1 LQRIK
6 LAILS
11 LVAIFLALL
20 AAELGWRT
28 YLYFSGH
35 GFFDD
40 PREFISPFFTGFE
53 EPVPYFDGGQL
64 VYRNATVP
72 RDKGESEI
80 RVICFGGSTTVGRRA
95 GVSYPELLDERFAE
109 SIDGYRVRVL
119 NAGSEAYSTA
129 HFLVNLGLR
138 NLDAD
143 PDIITIYENV
153 NDLTA
158 SWFST
163 DPVLP
168 DYAQK
173 YQSGFYLGLRH
184 RSGILAELARVSRLA
199 RFLFSRIEA
208 IAYPATPPVDSQADL
223 ERGIALFERN
233 LRSIIAVAQ
242 THGIRVLLATQPS
255 ESTWRTNPGA
265 VAFNRAIAAA
275 AASEGVAFVDVAA
288 QVTDDNLF
296 LPGDSIHNNRAGVQ
310 AVADALYW
318 PLRAEVDAVVHE
330 RSARRE
336 FPAGSDSPSGSEAK
350 TSDSANAAHTDTGS

>member
-1 LQRIK
+1 MRKKQDSAQHAAGCHRIK

-11 LVAIFLALL
+11 LMAVSVALL

-28 YLYFSGH
+28 YLHFGGH

-40 PREFISPFFTGFE
+40 PREFISPFFTSFE
-53 EPVPYFDGGQL
+53 EPVPYFDGDQL
-64 VYRNATVP
+64 VYRNTTVQ
-72 RDKGESEI
+72 REKGEAEI

-95 GVSYPELLDERFAE
+95 GVSYPELLDARFAE
-109 SIDGYRVRVL
+109 PIDGYRVRVL
-119 NAGSEAYSTA
+119 NAGSEGYSSA
-129 HFLVNLGLR
+129 HFLVNLSLR

-163 DPVLP
+163 DPVLS

-184 RSGILAELARVSRLA
+184 RSGVSAELARVSRLA
-199 RFLFSRIEA
+199 RFLFSRINA

-223 ERGIALFERN
+223 ARGLDLFERN

-242 THGIRVLLATQPS
+242 RHGIRVLLATQPS
-255 ESTWRTNPGA
+255 ETSWRTNPGA
-265 VAFNRAIAAA
+265 VAFNRVIKAV
-275 AASEGVAFVDVAA
+275 AASEGVALVDVAA
-288 QVTDDNLF
+288 QVTDDSLF

-318 PLRAEVDAVVHE
+318 PLRAEVEAVVHARSVPSAE
-330 RSARRE
+330 R
-336 FPAGSDSPSGSEAK
+336 
-350 TSDSANAAHTDTGS
+350 